1 MEASGCYPFERGL
14 NLSIKVADLWSAV
27 QTAGMHINV
36 TFPELASE
44 EGGKENK

>member
-14 NLSIKVADLWSAV
+14 NLSIKVADLWSVV

-36 TFPELASE
+36 RFPALESE

>member
-1 MEASGCYPFERGL
+1 MEALGCYPFERVL
-14 NLSIKVADLWSAV
+14 NLSIKVADLWLVV

-36 TFPELASE
+36 TFPTLASE